1 MSKPYRFGTAPQG
14 GFDPSNRISN
24 RLARMQDLEKGI
36 NKTMNGPT
44 PMWNSTRIKGGSSNS
59 NADLNVTQEP
69 DHNSTSLSATSQSQS
84 IVHHQGAESPDRPVD
99 GDDVDSSNKI
109 DGNVAYTNRRDPMED
124 DLNAPGGGHGSDLW
138 SDWTILHEMI
148 DGFRSADV
156 PSWVGESGP
165 AVKVTDRTEWVDV
178 DLDSTSIDSII
189 TPDMS
194 NSHSASDS
202 NDDNRRSSGV
212 SRNGSTRS
220 PKRAP
225 KRNDEPL
232 ELESPRNRSDD
243 LSLTLVFMLVSVMVM
258 ASSIVGMG
266 VSMISGFNILNL
278 LTYGFTGVASTILFR
293 TSLGDLGKIY
303 NVRRSPGEK
312 FLDWVRRLGKTMGM
326 ESEGPLGSSGPST
339 RARHRHKVKMVSG
352 VMGDPYV
359 LEDDDPEEHDDGVI
373 VVKQLEDKTAHG
385 VTEIIDSWT
394 NALSRVG
401 LDSRTGDMMDRVAD
415 YWYMAVDAI
424 DSMDDLKVMV
434 AEVVE
439 PVSALG
445 DVVSMYVKMRKSS
458 RLYSEK
464 ELDDAKVMLVDAEN
478 SMIEVFRKTARRSL
492 DATRSKAESSLGYLK
507 SKRDGD
513 PVIQEVNESISE
525 GKPYKTGEREI
536 VGTSKDEDSAS
547 GTSTHDV
554 IGELASRTSSEVR
567 SKENV
572 EGAGVIASPGL

>member
-1 MSKPYRFGTAPQG
+1 MSKPYRFGITQQG
-14 GFDPSNRISN
+14 EFNPSNRISN

-44 PMWNSTRIKGGSSNS
+44 PMWTYSTHIKGGSSNS
-59 NADLNVTQEP
+59 NANLGVTQEP
-69 DHNSTSLSATSQSQS
+69 DHNSMSLSATSQSQS
-84 IVHHQGAESPDRPVD
+84 IVHYQGPESPDRPVD

-124 DLNAPGGGHGSDLW
+124 DLNAPGDRHG

-165 AVKVTDRTEWVDV
+165 AVKVTDRTEWVDA
-178 DLDSTSIDSII
+178 DLDSTSIDPII

-202 NDDNRRSSGV
+202 DDNNRRSSRV
-212 SRNGSTRS
+212 SRNGSTGS
-220 PKRAP
+220 PKRDD
-225 KRNDEPL
+225 RPL
-232 ELESPRNRSDD
+232 ELESPRSRSDD
-243 LSLTLVFMLVSVMVM
+243 LSITLVFMLVSVMVM

-326 ESEGPLGSSGPST
+326 ESEGLWSSTDPST
-339 RARHRHKVKMVSG
+339 GARYRHKAKMVSG

-359 LEDDDPEEHDDGVI
+359 LEDDDPEEYDDGVI
-373 VVKQLEDKTAHG
+373 EVKQLEDKTAHG

-415 YWYMAVDAI
+415 YWYMTVDAI
-424 DSMDDLKVMV
+424 DSMDDLRVMV

-445 DVVSMYVKMRKSS
+445 DVVSMCVKMRKSS

-478 SMIEVFRKTARRSL
+478 SMIEVFRKAARRSL

-513 PVIQEVNESISE
+513 SVIQEVNESIGG
-525 GKPYKTGEREI
+525 GKPSKAGVI
-536 VGTSKDEDSAS
+536 VGTSKDDAS
-547 GTSTHDV
+547 ETSTRDAV
-554 IGELASRTSSEVR
+554 GDPTSRASSEVG
-567 SKENV
+567 SKESG
-572 EGAGVIASPGL
+572 EGATVIASPGL

>member
-1 MSKPYRFGTAPQG
+1 MSKPYRFGITQQG
-14 GFDPSNRISN
+14 EFNPSNRISN

-44 PMWNSTRIKGGSSNS
+44 PMWAYSTHIKGDTSNS
-59 NADLNVTQEP
+59 NVDLGVTQEP
-69 DHNSTSLSATSQSQS
+69 DHNSTSLPTTSQSQS
-84 IVHHQGAESPDRPVD
+84 TIHCQGPGSQDRPVD
-99 GDDVDSSNKI
+99 GDYVDSSNTI
-109 DGNVAYTNRRDPMED
+109 DGNVTYINGQNPMD
-124 DLNAPGGGHGSDLW
+124 DDFNAPNDRRRGDPW
-138 SDWTILHEMI
+138 REWTILHEMI

-165 AVKVTDRTEWVDV
+165 AVKVTDRTEWVDA
-178 DLDSTSIDSII
+178 DLDSTSIDPII

-202 NDDNRRSSGV
+202 DDNNRRSSRV
-212 SRNGSTRS
+212 SRNGSTGS
-220 PKRAP
+220 PKRDD
-225 KRNDEPL
+225 RPL
-232 ELESPRNRSDD
+232 ELESPRSRSDD
-243 LSLTLVFMLVSVMVM
+243 LSITLVFMLVSVMVM

-312 FLDWVRRLGKTMGM
+312 FLDWVKRLGKTMGM
-326 ESEGPLGSSGPST
+326 EAEGLWSSTDPST
-339 RARHRHKVKMVSG
+339 GARHRHKVKMVSG

-373 VVKQLEDKTAHG
+373 EVKQLEDKTVHG

-415 YWYMAVDAI
+415 YWYMTVDAI
-424 DSMDDLKVMV
+424 DSMDDLRVMV

-445 DVVSMYVKMRKSS
+445 DVVSMCVKMRKSS

-478 SMIEVFRKTARRSL
+478 SMIEVFRKAARRSL

-513 PVIQEVNESISE
+513 PVIQEVNESISG
-525 GKPYKTGEREI
+525 GKPYKTGEGKI
-536 VGTSKDEDSAS
+536 VGTSKDKDDAS
-547 GTSTHDV
+547 ETSTRDAV
-554 IGELASRTSSEVR
+554 GETTSRASSEVG
-567 SKENV
+567 SKESG
-572 EGAGVIASPGL
+572 EGASVIVSPGL

>member
-14 GFDPSNRISN
+14 GFDLSNRTSN
-24 RLARMQDLEKGI
+24 RLARMRDLEEEI

-44 PMWNSTRIKGGSSNS
+44 PMWAYSTHIKGDTSNS
-59 NADLNVTQEP
+59 NVDLGVTQEP
-69 DHNSTSLSATSQSQS
+69 DHNSTSLPTTSQSQS
-84 IVHHQGAESPDRPVD
+84 TIHCQGPGSQDRPVD
-99 GDDVDSSNKI
+99 GDYVDSSNTI
-109 DGNVAYTNRRDPMED
+109 DGNVTYINGQNPMD
-124 DLNAPGGGHGSDLW
+124 DNFNAPNDRRRGDPW
-138 SDWTILHEMI
+138 REWTMLHEMI

-165 AVKVTDRTEWVDV
+165 AVKVTDRTEWVDA
-178 DLDSTSIDSII
+178 DLNPTSIDPII
-189 TPDMS
+189 TLDMS
-194 NSHSASDS
+194 NSHSASD
-202 NDDNRRSSGV
+202 DDKGRSGGV

-220 PKRAP
+220 P

-243 LSLTLVFMLVSVMVM
+243 LSITLVFMLVSVMVM

-278 LTYGFTGVASTILFR
+278 LTYGFTGVASTILFG
-293 TSLGDLGKIY
+293 TSLEDLGKIY
-303 NVRRSPGEK
+303 NVRKSPDEK
-312 FLDWVRRLGKTMGM
+312 FLDWVKRLGKTMGM
-326 ESEGPLGSSGPST
+326 ESEGPRVSSGPST

-359 LEDDDPEEHDDGVI
+359 LEDDDLEESDDDVI
-373 VVKQLEDKTAHG
+373 EVKQLEDKTAHG

-445 DVVSMYVKMRKSS
+445 DVVSMCVKMRKSS

-478 SMIEVFRKTARRSL
+478 SMIEVFRKAARRSL

-513 PVIQEVNESISE
+513 PVVQEVNESIGG
-525 GKPYKTGEREI
+525 GKPYKTGEI

-547 GTSTHDV
+547 GTSTHDT
-554 IGELASRTSSEVR
+554 IGELASRASSEVG
-567 SKENV
+567 SKESG
-572 EGAGVIASPGL
+572 EGATVIASPGL

>member
-1 MSKPYRFGTAPQG
+1 MSKPYRFGTAPQE
-14 GFDPSNRISN
+14 GFDLSNRTSN
-24 RLARMQDLEKGI
+24 RLARMRDLEEEI

-44 PMWNSTRIKGGSSNS
+44 PMWNSTRIKGGFSNS

-84 IVHHQGAESPDRPVD
+84 IVHYQGAESPNRPVD

-178 DLDSTSIDSII
+178 DLNPTSIDPII

-202 NDDNRRSSGV
+202 DDDNRRSSRV
-212 SRNGSTRS
+212 SRNGSTGS
-220 PKRAP
+220 PKRDD
-225 KRNDEPL
+225 RPL
-232 ELESPRNRSDD
+232 ELESPRSRSGD
-243 LSLTLVFMLVSVMVM
+243 LSITLVFMLVSVMVM
-258 ASSIVGMG
+258 AFSVVGMG

-278 LTYGFTGVASTILFR
+278 LTYGFTGVASTMLFG

-326 ESEGPLGSSGPST
+326 ESEGLWSSTDPST
-339 RARHRHKVKMVSG
+339 GARHRHKAKMVSG

-359 LEDDDPEEHDDGVI
+359 LEDDDLEESDDDVI
-373 VVKQLEDKTAHG
+373 EIDQLRDKTAHG

-445 DVVSMYVKMRKSS
+445 DVVSMCVKMRKSS

-478 SMIEVFRKTARRSL
+478 SMIEVFRKAARRSL

-513 PVIQEVNESISE
+513 PVIQEVNESISG
-525 GKPYKTGEREI
+525 GKPYKTGEI

-547 GTSTHDV
+547 GTSTHDA
-554 IGELASRTSSEVR
+554 IGKLASRASSEVG
-567 SKENV
+567 SKENG

>member
-1 MSKPYRFGTAPQG
+1 MSKPYRFGTAPQE
-14 GFDPSNRISN
+14 GFDLSNRTSN
-24 RLARMQDLEKGI
+24 RLARMRDLEEEI

-44 PMWNSTRIKGGSSNS
+44 PMWTYSTRIKGGSSNS
-59 NADLNVTQEP
+59 NANLNVTQEP
-69 DHNSTSLSATSQSQS
+69 DHNSTSLSTTSQSQS
-84 IVHHQGAESPDRPVD
+84 IVHYQGPGSQDRPVD
-99 GDDVDSSNKI
+99 GDYVDSSNTI
-109 DGNVAYTNRRDPMED
+109 DGNVTYINGQNPMDD
-124 DLNAPGGGHGSDLW
+124 DLNAPGGRHGSDLW

-165 AVKVTDRTEWVDV
+165 AVKVTDRTEWVDA
-178 DLDSTSIDSII
+178 DLDSTSIDPII

-194 NSHSASDS
+194 NSHNTSDS
-202 NDDNRRSSGV
+202 DDDNRRSSRV
-212 SRNGSTRS
+212 SRNGSTGS
-220 PKRAP
+220 P
-225 KRNDEPL
+225 KRNDRPL

-243 LSLTLVFMLVSVMVM
+243 LSITLVFMLVSVMVM

-278 LTYGFTGVASTILFR
+278 LTYGFTGVASTILFG

-303 NVRRSPGEK
+303 NVRRSPDEK

-326 ESEGPLGSSGPST
+326 ESEGLRSSTDPST

-359 LEDDDPEEHDDGVI
+359 LEDDDLEESDDDVI
-373 VVKQLEDKTAHG
+373 EVKQLEDKTAHG

-445 DVVSMYVKMRKSS
+445 DVVSMCVKMRKSS

-478 SMIEVFRKTARRSL
+478 SMIEVFRKAARRSL

-513 PVIQEVNESISE
+513 PVIQEVNESISG
-525 GKPYKTGEREI
+525 GKPYKTGEGRI
-536 VGTSKDEDSAS
+536 VGTSKDRDSAS
-547 GTSTHDV
+547 GTSTHDA
-554 IGELASRTSSEVR
+554 IGELASGASSEVG
-567 SKENV
+567 SKENG

>member
-14 GFDPSNRISN
+14 GFDLSNRTSN
-24 RLARMQDLEKGI
+24 RLARMRDLEEEI

-44 PMWNSTRIKGGSSNS
+44 PMWTYSTRIKGDSSNS

-69 DHNSTSLSATSQSQS
+69 DHNTSLSATSQSQS
-84 IVHHQGAESPDRPVD
+84 IVHYQGSESPNRPVD

-156 PSWVGESGP
+156 PSWVEESGP
-165 AVKVTDRTEWVDV
+165 AIKVTDRTEWVDA
-178 DLDSTSIDSII
+178 DLDSTSIAPII

-202 NDDNRRSSGV
+202 DDDNRRSSRV
-212 SRNGSTRS
+212 SRNGPTGS
-220 PKRAP
+220 PKRDD
-225 KRNDEPL
+225 RPL
-232 ELESPRNRSDD
+232 ELESLRNRSDD
-243 LSLTLVFMLVSVMVM
+243 LSITLVFMLVSVMVM

-278 LTYGFTGVASTILFR
+278 LTYGFTGVASICVFGS
-293 TSLGDLGKIY
+293 SLEDLGKIY

-326 ESEGPLGSSGPST
+326 KSEGLWSSTGPST

-359 LEDDDPEEHDDGVI
+359 LEDDDPEEHDDSVI
-373 VVKQLEDKTAHG
+373 EIEQLKDKTAHG

-445 DVVSMYVKMRKSS
+445 DVVSMCVKMRKSS

-478 SMIEVFRKTARRSL
+478 SMIEVFRKAARRSL

-513 PVIQEVNESISE
+513 PVIREVNESISG
-525 GKPYKTGEREI
+525 GKPYKTREVEI
-536 VGTSKDEDSAS
+536 VGTSKNEDSAS
-547 GTSTHDV
+547 GTSTHDT
-554 IGELASRTSSEVR
+554 IGELASRASSEVG
-567 SKENV
+567 SKENGV
-572 EGAGVIASPGL
+572 GAGVIASPGL

>member
-1 MSKPYRFGTAPQG
+1 MSKPYKFGTAPQG
-14 GFDPSNRISN
+14 GFDLSNRTSN
-24 RLARMQDLEKGI
+24 RLARMRDLEEEI

-44 PMWNSTRIKGGSSNS
+44 PMWTYSTRIKGDSSNS

-69 DHNSTSLSATSQSQS
+69 DHNTSLSATSQSQS
-84 IVHHQGAESPDRPVD
+84 IVHYQGSESPNRPVD

-156 PSWVGESGP
+156 PSWVEESGP
-165 AVKVTDRTEWVDV
+165 AIKVTDRTEWVDA
-178 DLDSTSIDSII
+178 DLDSTSIAPII

-202 NDDNRRSSGV
+202 DDNNRRSSRV
-212 SRNGSTRS
+212 SRNGSTGS
-220 PKRAP
+220 PKRDD
-225 KRNDEPL
+225 RPL
-232 ELESPRNRSDD
+232 ELESPRSRSDD
-243 LSLTLVFMLVSVMVM
+243 LSITLVFMLVSVMVM

-293 TSLGDLGKIY
+293 TSLEDLGKIY
-303 NVRRSPGEK
+303 NVRKSPDEK
-312 FLDWVRRLGKTMGM
+312 FLNWVKRLGKTMGM
-326 ESEGPLGSSGPST
+326 EAEGPRGSSGPST

-373 VVKQLEDKTAHG
+373 EVKQLEDKTAHG

-415 YWYMAVDAI
+415 YWYMTVDAI
-424 DSMDDLKVMV
+424 DSMDDLRVMV

-445 DVVSMYVKMRKSS
+445 DVVSMCVKMRKSS

-478 SMIEVFRKTARRSL
+478 SMIEVFRKAARRSL

-513 PVIQEVNESISE
+513 SVIQEVNESIGG
-525 GKPYKTGEREI
+525 GKPSKAGVI
-536 VGTSKDEDSAS
+536 VGTSKDDAS
-547 GTSTHDV
+547 ETSTRDAV
-554 IGELASRTSSEVR
+554 GDPTSRASSEVG
-567 SKENV
+567 SKESG
-572 EGAGVIASPGL
+572 EGATVIASPGL

>member
-1 MSKPYRFGTAPQG
+1 MSKPYRFGTAPQE
-14 GFDPSNRISN
+14 GFDLSNRISN
-24 RLARMQDLEKGI
+24 RLARMRDLEEEI
-36 NKTMNGPT
+36 NKTMNGTT
-44 PMWNSTRIKGGSSNS
+44 PMWTYSTRIKGDSSNS
-59 NADLNVTQEP
+59 NVDLGFTQEP
-69 DHNSTSLSATSQSQS
+69 DHNSTSLPTTSQSQS
-84 IVHHQGAESPDRPVD
+84 IVHYQGSESPNRPVD
-99 GDDVDSSNKI
+99 GDNVDSSNKI
-109 DGNVAYTNRRDPMED
+109 DDNVVYTNRRDPMED
-124 DLNAPGGGHGSDLW
+124 DLNAPNDRRRGDPW
-138 SDWTILHEMI
+138 REWTILHEMI

-178 DLDSTSIDSII
+178 DLNPTSIDPII

-194 NSHSASDS
+194 NSHSASD
-202 NDDNRRSSGV
+202 DDKGRSGGV

-220 PKRAP
+220 PKRSS

-243 LSLTLVFMLVSVMVM
+243 LSITLVFMLVSVMVM
-258 ASSIVGMG
+258 ASSIVGMVAG
-266 VSMISGFNILNL
+266 MISGFNILDL
-278 LTYGFTGVASTILFR
+278 LTYGFTGVASTILFG
-293 TSLGDLGKIY
+293 TSLEDLGKIY
-303 NVRRSPGEK
+303 NVMKSPDEK
-312 FLDWVRRLGKTMGM
+312 FLDWVKRLGKTMGM
-326 ESEGPLGSSGPST
+326 EPEGPRGSSGPST

-359 LEDDDPEEHDDGVI
+359 LEDDDSEEHDDGVI
-373 VVKQLEDKTAHG
+373 EIEQLEDKTAHG

-445 DVVSMYVKMRKSS
+445 DVVSMCVKMRKSS

-478 SMIEVFRKTARRSL
+478 SMIEVFRKAARRSL
-492 DATRSKAESSLGYLK
+492 AATRSKAESSLGYLK

-513 PVIQEVNESISE
+513 PVIQEVNESIGGGASS
-525 GKPYKTGEREI
+525 KTDEI

-547 GTSTHDV
+547 GTSTYDV
-554 IGELASRTSSEVR
+554 IGEPTSRASSEVE
-567 SKENV
+567 SKESG

>member
-14 GFDPSNRISN
+14 GFDLSNRISN
-24 RLARMQDLEKGI
+24 RLARMQDLEKG
-36 NKTMNGPT
+36 
-44 PMWNSTRIKGGSSNS
+44 
-59 NADLNVTQEP
+59 
-69 DHNSTSLSATSQSQS
+69 
-84 IVHHQGAESPDRPVD
+84 
-99 GDDVDSSNKI
+99 
-109 DGNVAYTNRRDPMED
+109 
-124 DLNAPGGGHGSDLW
+124 
-138 SDWTILHEMI
+138 
-148 DGFRSADV
+148 ADV

-178 DLDSTSIDSII
+178 DLDSTSIDPII
-189 TPDMS
+189 TPDVS

-202 NDDNRRSSGV
+202 DDDNRRSSGV

-232 ELESPRNRSDD
+232 ELESPRSRSDD
-243 LSLTLVFMLVSVMVM
+243 LSITLVFMLVSVMVM

-278 LTYGFTGVASTILFR
+278 LTYGFTSVASTILFGE
-293 TSLGDLGKIY
+293 SLGDLGKIY

-326 ESEGPLGSSGPST
+326 ESEGPLGFSGPST

-359 LEDDDPEEHDDGVI
+359 LEDDDLEESDNDVI
-373 VVKQLEDKTAHG
+373 EIEQLKDKTAHG

-478 SMIEVFRKTARRSL
+478 SMIEVFRKAARRSL

-513 PVIQEVNESISE
+513 PVIQEVNESISG
-525 GKPYKTGEREI
+525 GKPYKTGEGEI
-536 VGTSKDEDSAS
+536 VGTSKNEDSAS
-547 GTSTHDV
+547 GTSTHDA
-554 IGELASRTSSEVR
+554 IGELASRASSEVG
-567 SKENV
+567 SKENGV
-572 EGAGVIASPGL
+572 GAGVIASPGL

>member
-44 PMWNSTRIKGGSSNS
+44 PMWAYSTHIKGNASNS
-59 NADLNVTQEP
+59 NVDLGFTQEP
-69 DHNSTSLSATSQSQS
+69 DHNSTSLPTTSQSQS
-84 IVHHQGAESPDRPVD
+84 TIHCQGPESPNRPVD
-99 GDDVDSSNKI
+99 GDNVDSSNKI
-109 DGNVAYTNRRDPMED
+109 DDNVAYTNRRDPMED
-124 DLNAPGGGHGSDLW
+124 DLNAPGDGHGSDLW

-165 AVKVTDRTEWVDV
+165 AVKVTDRTEWVDT
-178 DLDSTSIDSII
+178 DIDPTSIDPII

-194 NSHSASDS
+194 NSHSASD
-202 NDDNRRSSGV
+202 DDKGRSGGV

-220 PKRAP
+220 PKRSP

-243 LSLTLVFMLVSVMVM
+243 LSITLVFMLVSVMVM

-266 VSMISGFNILNL
+266 VSMISGFNILDL
-278 LTYGFTGVASTILFR
+278 LAYGFTGVASTILVG
-293 TSLGDLGKIY
+293 TSLEDLGKIY

-326 ESEGPLGSSGPST
+326 ESEGLWSSTDPST
-339 RARHRHKVKMVSG
+339 GARHRHKAKMGPG
-352 VMGDPYV
+352 VMGNPYV
-359 LEDDDPEEHDDGVI
+359 LEDDDLKESDDDI
-373 VVKQLEDKTAHG
+373 IEIEQLKDKTAHG

-394 NALSRVG
+394 NTLSRVG

-445 DVVSMYVKMRKSS
+445 DVVSMCVKMRKSS

-478 SMIEVFRKTARRSL
+478 SMIEVFRKAARRSL

-513 PVIQEVNESISE
+513 PVIQEVNKSIGG
-525 GKPYKTGEREI
+525 GKPSKAGGI
-536 VGTSKDEDSAS
+536 VGTSKDDAS
-547 GTSTHDV
+547 ETSTRDAV
-554 IGELASRTSSEVR
+554 GEPTSRASSEVG
-567 SKENV
+567 SKESG
-572 EGAGVIASPGL
+572 EGASVIASPGL

>member
-24 RLARMQDLEKGI
+24 RLARMQDLEKG
-36 NKTMNGPT
+36 
-44 PMWNSTRIKGGSSNS
+44 
-59 NADLNVTQEP
+59 
-69 DHNSTSLSATSQSQS
+69 
-84 IVHHQGAESPDRPVD
+84 
-99 GDDVDSSNKI
+99 
-109 DGNVAYTNRRDPMED
+109 
-124 DLNAPGGGHGSDLW
+124 
-138 SDWTILHEMI
+138 
-148 DGFRSADV
+148 ADV

-178 DLDSTSIDSII
+178 DLDSTSIDPII
-189 TPDMS
+189 TPDVS

-202 NDDNRRSSGV
+202 DDDNRRSSRV

-220 PKRAP
+220 PKRDD

-243 LSLTLVFMLVSVMVM
+243 LSITLVFMLVSVMVM

-278 LTYGFTGVASTILFR
+278 LTYGFTGVASTILFGE
-293 TSLGDLGKIY
+293 SLGDLGKIY

-326 ESEGPLGSSGPST
+326 ESEGLWGSSGPST

-373 VVKQLEDKTAHG
+373 AVKQLEDKTAHG

-478 SMIEVFRKTARRSL
+478 SMIEVFRKAARRSL

-513 PVIQEVNESISE
+513 PVIQEVNESISG
-525 GKPYKTGEREI
+525 GKPYKTGEGEI
-536 VGTSKDEDSAS
+536 VGTSKNEDSAS
-547 GTSTHDV
+547 GTSTHDT
-554 IGELASRTSSEVR
+554 IGELASRASSEVG
-567 SKENV
+567 SKENGV
-572 EGAGVIASPGL
+572 GAGVIASPGL

>member
-24 RLARMQDLEKGI
+24 RLARMQDLEKG
-36 NKTMNGPT
+36 
-44 PMWNSTRIKGGSSNS
+44 
-59 NADLNVTQEP
+59 
-69 DHNSTSLSATSQSQS
+69 
-84 IVHHQGAESPDRPVD
+84 
-99 GDDVDSSNKI
+99 
-109 DGNVAYTNRRDPMED
+109 
-124 DLNAPGGGHGSDLW
+124 
-138 SDWTILHEMI
+138 
-148 DGFRSADV
+148 ADV
-156 PSWVGESGP
+156 PSWVGEFGP
-165 AVKVTDRTEWVDV
+165 AVKVTNRTEWVDV
-178 DLDSTSIDSII
+178 DLDSTSIDPII
-189 TPDMS
+189 TPDVS

-202 NDDNRRSSGV
+202 DDDNRRSSRV

-243 LSLTLVFMLVSVMVM
+243 LSITLVFMLVSVMVM

-278 LTYGFTGVASTILFR
+278 LTYGFTGVASTILFGE
-293 TSLGDLGKIY
+293 SLGDLGKIY

-326 ESEGPLGSSGPST
+326 ESEGPLGSSVPST
-339 RARHRHKVKMVSG
+339 RARHRRHKVKMVSG

-373 VVKQLEDKTAHG
+373 AVKQLEDKTAHG

-415 YWYMAVDAI
+415 YWYMTVDAI

-478 SMIEVFRKTARRSL
+478 SMIEVFRKAARRSL

-513 PVIQEVNESISE
+513 PVIQEVNESISG

-536 VGTSKDEDSAS
+536 VGTSKNEDSAS
-547 GTSTHDV
+547 GTSTHDA
-554 IGELASRTSSEVR
+554 IGALASRASSEVG
-567 SKENV
+567 SKENGV
-572 EGAGVIASPGL
+572 GAGVIASPGL

>member
-14 GFDPSNRISN
+14 GFDLSNRTSN
-24 RLARMQDLEKGI
+24 RLARMRDLEEEI

-44 PMWNSTRIKGGSSNS
+44 PMWTYSTRIKGDSSNS
-59 NADLNVTQEP
+59 NVDLGFTQEP
-69 DHNSTSLSATSQSQS
+69 DHNSTSLSTTSQSQS
-84 IVHHQGAESPDRPVD
+84 IVHYQGSESPNRPVD
-99 GDDVDSSNKI
+99 GDNVDSSNKI
-109 DGNVAYTNRRDPMED
+109 DDNVAYTNRRDPMED
-124 DLNAPGGGHGSDLW
+124 DLNAPGGRHGSDLW

-156 PSWVGESGP
+156 SSWVGESGP

-178 DLDSTSIDSII
+178 DLNPTSIDPII

-194 NSHSASDS
+194 NSHSASD
-202 NDDNRRSSGV
+202 DDKGRSGGV

-220 PKRAP
+220 P

-243 LSLTLVFMLVSVMVM
+243 LSITLVFMLVSVMVM

-266 VSMISGFNILNL
+266 VSMISGFNILDL
-278 LTYGFTGVASTILFR
+278 LTYGFTGVASTMLFG

-326 ESEGPLGSSGPST
+326 ESEGPRGSSGPST

-359 LEDDDPEEHDDGVI
+359 LEDDDSEEHDDGVI
-373 VVKQLEDKTAHG
+373 EIEQLEDKTAHG

-445 DVVSMYVKMRKSS
+445 DVVSMCVKMRKSS

-478 SMIEVFRKTARRSL
+478 SMIEVFRKAARRSL

-513 PVIQEVNESISE
+513 LVIQEVNESIGGGASS
-525 GKPYKTGEREI
+525 KTGEI
-536 VGTSKDEDSAS
+536 VGTSKDEDGAS
-547 GTSTHDV
+547 GTSTYDV
-554 IGELASRTSSEVR
+554 IGEPTSRASSEVE
-567 SKENV
+567 SKESG

>member
-1 MSKPYRFGTAPQG
+1 MSKPYRFGITQQRE
-14 GFDPSNRISN
+14 FNPSNRISN

-36 NKTMNGPT
+36 KKTMNGPT
-44 PMWNSTRIKGGSSNS
+44 PMWAYSTHIKGDASNS
-59 NADLNVTQEP
+59 NVDLGVTQEP
-69 DHNSTSLSATSQSQS
+69 DHNSTSLPTTSQSQS
-84 IVHHQGAESPDRPVD
+84 TIHCQG
-99 GDDVDSSNKI
+99 
-109 DGNVAYTNRRDPMED
+109 
-124 DLNAPGGGHGSDLW
+124 PGSQEH
-138 SDWTILHEMI
+138 
-148 DGFRSADV
+148 

-178 DLDSTSIDSII
+178 DLNPTSIDPII

-194 NSHSASDS
+194 NSHSASD
-202 NDDNRRSSGV
+202 DDKGRSGGV
-212 SRNGSTRS
+212 ARNESTRS
-220 PKRAP
+220 P

-243 LSLTLVFMLVSVMVM
+243 LSITLVFMLVSVMVM
-258 ASSIVGMG
+258 ASSIVGMVAG
-266 VSMISGFNILNL
+266 MISGFNILDL
-278 LTYGFTGVASTILFR
+278 LTYGFTGVASTILFG
-293 TSLGDLGKIY
+293 TSLEDLGKIY
-303 NVRRSPGEK
+303 NVRKSPDEK
-312 FLDWVRRLGKTMGM
+312 FLDWVKRLGKTMGM
-326 ESEGPLGSSGPST
+326 ESEGLWSSTDPST
-339 RARHRHKVKMVSG
+339 GARNRHKVKMVSG

-359 LEDDDPEEHDDGVI
+359 LEDDDSEEHDDGVI
-373 VVKQLEDKTAHG
+373 EIEQLEDKTAHG

-445 DVVSMYVKMRKSS
+445 DVVSMCVKMRKSS

-478 SMIEVFRKTARRSL
+478 SMIEVFRKAARRSL

-513 PVIQEVNESISE
+513 SVIQEVNESIGG
-525 GKPYKTGEREI
+525 GKPSKAGGI
-536 VGTSKDEDSAS
+536 VGTSKDDAS
-547 GTSTHDV
+547 ETSTRDAV
-554 IGELASRTSSEVR
+554 GEPTSRASSEVG
-567 SKENV
+567 SKESG
-572 EGAGVIASPGL
+572 EGATVIASPGL

>member
-14 GFDPSNRISN
+14 GFDLSNRTSN
-24 RLARMQDLEKGI
+24 RLARMRDLEEEI

-44 PMWNSTRIKGGSSNS
+44 PMWTYSTRIKGGSSNS

-69 DHNSTSLSATSQSQS
+69 NHNSTSLSATSQSQS
-84 IVHHQGAESPDRPVD
+84 TIHCQGAESPNRPVD

-178 DLDSTSIDSII
+178 DLNPTSIDPII

-194 NSHSASDS
+194 NSHSASD
-202 NDDNRRSSGV
+202 DDKGRSGGV

-220 PKRAP
+220 P

-243 LSLTLVFMLVSVMVM
+243 LSITLVFMLVSVMVM
-258 ASSIVGMG
+258 ASSIVGMVAG
-266 VSMISGFNILNL
+266 MISGFNILDL
-278 LTYGFTGVASTILFR
+278 LTYGFTGVASTMLFGE
-293 TSLGDLGKIY
+293 SLGDLGKIY

-326 ESEGPLGSSGPST
+326 ESEGLWSSTDPST
-339 RARHRHKVKMVSG
+339 GARHRHKVKMVSG

-359 LEDDDPEEHDDGVI
+359 LEDDDLEESDDDVI
-373 VVKQLEDKTAHG
+373 EIEQLRDKTAHG

-445 DVVSMYVKMRKSS
+445 DVVSMCVKMRKSS

-478 SMIEVFRKTARRSL
+478 SMIEVFRKAARRSL

-513 PVIQEVNESISE
+513 PVIQEVNESISG
-525 GKPYKTGEREI
+525 GKPYKTGEI

-547 GTSTHDV
+547 GTSTYDV
-554 IGELASRTSSEVR
+554 IGELTSRASSEVG
-567 SKENV
+567 SKENG